1 MHLLNYQFNKK
12 MARKSS
18 AERAVEL
25 IDEFLEDDVSQSS
38 DNELDVS
45 IRSNAI
51 DEDTCQEVIL
61 TNMPNLLSR
70 S

>member
-1 MHLLNYQFNKK
+1 